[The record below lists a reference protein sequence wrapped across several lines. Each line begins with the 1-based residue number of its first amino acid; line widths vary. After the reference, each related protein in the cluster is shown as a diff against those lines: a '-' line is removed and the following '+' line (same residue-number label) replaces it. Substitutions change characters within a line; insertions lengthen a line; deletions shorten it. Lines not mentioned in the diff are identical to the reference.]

1 MEDGGKYI
9 EFILAHRELG
19 VPGEVGMVRTLCRC

>member
-19 VPGEVGMVRTLCRC
+19 SSRRGRMVRTLCRC